1 MSSLKK
7 RATSHKNSQG
17 SLKKGGKDS
26 KPEFKL
32 VDNDPTS
39 SKLLGLKDVKF
50 LNTESKDVL
59 SQTIDANE
67 VQKKTGVMAEAYLKK
82 QQNVASSV
90 QKIIDRGKV
99 AQMEIFKKSIA
110 DKEAEDKAREQKK
123 RDQSPGMANL
133 MNSLEQESSFE
144 NNKIA
149 DGFVRSKRNLAMR
162 AKDNIDSGLSE
173 IEEERKKLHEKL
185 SQALIRLDGLNH
197 SKKEMSEKLVEQIK
211 FVRDL

>member
-7 RATSHKNSQG
+7 RAASHKNSQG

-26 KPEFKL
+26 RREFKL
-32 VDNDPTS
+32 VDNDPTT

-59 SQTIDANE
+59 NQTIDANE
-67 VQKKTGVMAEAYLKK
+67 VQKKTGLMAEAYLKK
-82 QQNVASSV
+82 QQNVASNV

-110 DKEAEDKAREQKK
+110 DKEAEDKARELNK
-123 RDQSPGMANL
+123 RNQSPGMANL

-173 IEEERKKLHEKL
+173 IEDERSKLHEKL
-185 SQALIRLDGLNH
+185 NQALIRLDGLNH

>member
-1 MSSLKK
+1 
-7 RATSHKNSQG
+7 
-17 SLKKGGKDS
+17 
-26 KPEFKL
+26 
-32 VDNDPTS
+32 V
-39 SKLLGLKDVKF
+39 
-50 LNTESKDVL
+50 LN
-59 SQTIDANE
+59 QTIDANE
-67 VQKKTGVMAEAYLKK
+67 VQKKTGLMAEAYLKK
-82 QQNVASSV
+82 QQNVASNV

-110 DKEAEDKAREQKK
+110 DKEAEDKARELNK
-123 RDQSPGMANL
+123 RNQSPGMANL

-173 IEEERKKLHEKL
+173 IEDERSKLHEKL
-185 SQALIRLDGLNH
+185 NQALIRLDGLNH